1 MATDALSV
9 VWGLA
14 AAVKEAYDG
23 VQGNKEQCKM
33 LNDHVQ
39 NVAKA
44 LKGLP
49 SATRQKKEVESAM
62 RKLVETLRSATDLI
76 EGFKTQN
83 WIAKMFKQSSTKA
96 KFDELFNEL
105 DKVLQVCGFALE
117 RAPFYVGPFDAHRN
131 LYVAVAPETDGAPA
145 LEHQPWYHGGISRPV
160 CEALLL
166 GPACGPGDFCVRDST
181 RVGGGYSLSVRDPAE
196 MNAVHFK
203 IERVGAQWKLSCDNK
218 VFDTVVQLIRH
229 YQSVGTF
236 SGSIYLAQAAPRGG
250 AAAPV
255 VAGAAD
261 D

>member
-117 RAPFYVGPFDAHRN
+117 VRKKRRSGWWAASFFSFSLSFRFKCA
-131 LYVAVAPETDGAPA
+131 
-145 LEHQPWYHGGISRPV
+145 GGG
-160 CEALLL
+160 EGLLL
-166 GPACGPGDFCVRDST
+166 AIASVLPFTLDLST
-181 RVGGGYSLSVRDPAE
+181 R
-196 MNAVHFK
+196 
-203 IERVGAQWKLSCDNK
+203 
-218 VFDTVVQLIRH
+218 TVVA
-229 YQSVGTF
+229 QSCNCEGERAMPLPPLTPPPLPLPLLKR
-236 SGSIYLAQAAPRGG
+236 SPTRSARKPRGRMTRRFSSCWKDN
-250 AAAPV
+250 PQRLQN
-255 VAGAAD
+255 
-261 D
+261 